1 MNFKKCT
8 SFLMAIYLLVST
20 SGLAFNVHYCGG
32 EVASV
37 SSIFKADEPCETDA
51 EQDEESCCAKPSE
64 DHSGCCSNEVIQADF
79 DDVIIKQINFNF
91 DYVSVLPVFTTPIFY
106 SKEVVETRQVLDY
119 YCDSNAPPLYQLF
132 SQFVFYA

>member
-1 MNFKKCT
+1 
-8 SFLMAIYLLVST
+8 MAMYLLVST

-37 SSIFKADEPCETDA
+37 SSIFEVDEPCEM
-51 EQDEESCCAKPSE
+51 EVEHEEISCCAKPSD
-64 DHSGCCSNEVIQADF
+64 DHSGCCSDEVIQADF
-79 DDVIIKQINFNF
+79 DEVIIKQISF
-91 DYVSVLPVFTTPIFY
+91 DFDFVSILPVFTTHLFY
-106 SKEVVETRQVLDY
+106 SNEVVKTKQLLEY

>member
-8 SFLMAIYLLVST
+8 SFLLAMYLLVST

-37 SSIFKADEPCETDA
+37 SSIFEVDEPCEM
-51 EQDEESCCAKPSE
+51 EVNHEEKSCCAKPSD
-64 DHSGCCSNEVIQADF
+64 DHSGCCSDEVIQADF
-79 DDVIIKQINFNF
+79 DEVIIKQISFDF
-91 DYVSVLPVFTTPIFY
+91 DYVSILPVFTLPVFY
-106 SKEVVETRQVLDY
+106 TNELVETTQLLDY

>member
-8 SFLMAIYLLVST
+8 SFLMAICLLVST

-32 EVASV
+32 EIAAV
-37 SSIFKADEPCETDA
+37 SSVYEV
-51 EQDEESCCAKPSE
+51 EESCAMQVEHEEKSCCAKSSK
-64 DHSGCCSNEVIQADF
+64 DHSGCCSDEVIQADL
-79 DDVIIKQINFNF
+79 DDVIINQMSFDF
-91 DYVSVLPVFTTPIFY
+91 DYVSIVPSFSVPVFT
-106 SKEVVETRQVLDY
+106 SSEVVATFQALDY

>member
-32 EVASV
+32 EIASV
-37 SSIFKADEPCETDA
+37 SSVFNSEDSCGMEVQEDEK
-51 EQDEESCCAKPSE
+51 SCCNKPSE
-64 DHSGCCSNEVIQADF
+64 DHSGCCSDEVIQADF
-79 DDVIIKQINFNF
+79 DEVIIKQISFDF
-91 DYVSVLPVFTTPIFY
+91 DYVSILSAFKVPVFSTNRIVTSSQKLY
-106 SKEVVETRQVLDY
+106 Y
-119 YCDSNAPPLYQLF
+119 YCDSNAPPFYQLY

>member
-8 SFLMAIYLLVST
+8 SFLMAMYLLVSS

-37 SSIFKADEPCETDA
+37 STIFKVDESCETEA
-51 EQDEESCCAKPSE
+51 EQEEISCCAKPSD
-64 DHSGCCSNEVIQADF
+64 DHSGCCSDEVIQADF
-79 DDVIIKQINFNF
+79 DEVIIKQISFDF
-91 DYVSVLPVFTTPIFY
+91 DYVSILPVFTTPLFY
-106 SKEVVETRQVLDY
+106 TNEAVKTKQLLEY

>member
-20 SGLAFNVHYCGG
+20 SGLAYNVHYCGG
-32 EVASV
+32 EIAAV
-37 SSIFKADEPCETDA
+37 SSVYEV
-51 EQDEESCCAKPSE
+51 EESCAMQVEHEEKSCCAKPSK
-64 DHSGCCSNEVIQADF
+64 DHSGCCSDEVIQADF
-79 DDVIIKQINFNF
+79 DEVIIKQISFDF
-91 DYVSVLPVFTTPIFY
+91 DYVSILPVCTTPVFY
-106 SKEVVETRQVLDY
+106 SKEVVETTQVLDY

>member
-20 SGLAFNVHYCGG
+20 SGLAFNVHYCGD
-32 EVASV
+32 EIASV
-37 SSIFKADEPCETDA
+37 SSIFKVDEPCEMET
-51 EQDEESCCAKPSE
+51 EQVEKSCCGKTSD
-64 DHSGCCSNEVIQADF
+64 DHSGCCSDEVIQADF
-79 DDVIIKQINFNF
+79 DEVIIKQISFDL
-91 DYVSVLPVFTTPIFY
+91 DYVSILTDFIAPVFY
-106 SKEVVETRQVLDY
+106 SNQVVETTQVLDY